1 MKYALWLWNISGIS
15 SGKIRKLR
23 EYASGAEELY
33 GWPEQAFTERAGLC
47 AEDAAAIV
55 QSRST
60 WNPDEEWMRLTEK
73 GISFVSL
80 EQREYPERLRN
91 ITNAPYGLYY
101 RGSLPPLEGKA
112 VGIVG
117 ARNRSE
123 YGRMAACRIGECLG
137 KNGIAVISGMARG
150 IDSDGHRGALD
161 GGGRTWAVLGCG
173 VDVCYPASNRR
184 LYERILAQE
193 GGILS
198 EYPPGQEPK
207 PGQFPMRNR
216 IISGLSDCIII
227 VEARKKSGSLLT
239 ADYAMEQ
246 GRDVYAVPGR
256 PGDPLSEGTNR
267 LIYQGAGI
275 YLGEEEFLKD
285 LHLEGC
291 LSSKI
296 NFHKK
301 NLEKDEYV
309 VYSLLD
315 FCPIGLGTLL
325 QKSALPLNRLLEIL
339 AALEDKGYIE
349 ESVSNYYIR
358 RL

>member
-1 MKYALWLWNISGIS
+1 MKYALWLWNIPGIS
-15 SGKIRKLR
+15 SGKIRRLY
-23 EYASGAEELY
+23 EHASSAEELY
-33 GWPEQAFTERAGLC
+33 GWPEQAFIQRAGLN

-55 QSRST
+55 RSKST
-60 WNPDEEWMRLTEK
+60 WNPDEEWMRLMEK
-73 GISFVSL
+73 GISFISL
-80 EQREYPERLRN
+80 EHRDYPKRLRN

-101 RGSLPPLEGKA
+101 RGSLPPTEGKA

-117 ARNRSE
+117 ARGRSE
-123 YGRMAACRIGECLG
+123 YGRMAAGRIGESLG
-137 KNGIAVISGMARG
+137 RNGVAVISGMARG

-173 VDVCYPASNRR
+173 VDVCYPVSNRR
-184 LYERILAQE
+184 LYEQILAQE

-198 EYPPGQEPK
+198 EFPPGREPK
-207 PGQFPMRNR
+207 AGQFPMRNR
-216 IISGLSDCIII
+216 IISGLSDCIIL
-227 VEARKKSGSLLT
+227 VEARKKSGSLIT
-239 ADYAMEQ
+239 ADYSMEQ
-246 GRDVYAVPGR
+246 GRVVYAVPGR
-256 PGDPLSEGTNR
+256 LGDPLSEGTNR
-267 LIYQGAGI
+267 LIHQGAGI

-291 LSSKI
+291 LSTKI

-325 QKSALPLNRLLEIL
+325 QRSGLSLDRLLEIL
-339 AALEDKGYIE
+339 AALEDKGYIK